1 MQLFARTSWTI
12 CVPPRSPLWWLCKLQ
27 RAGCSMRQCSECGVV
42 RVLASAGAEKHCG
55 REHRNEVLE
64 NENGG

>member
-1 MQLFARTSWTI
+1 
-12 CVPPRSPLWWLCKLQ
+12 
-27 RAGCSMRQCSECGVV
+27 MRQCSECGVV

-64 NENGG
+64 NENEG